1 MWGSNSIPLK
11 ENLIAQIKHHTQM
24 WSASFSK
31 LKRRKIEPYLLSE
44 GLLTKNFRF
53 GRPMFQIVRWIRP
66 KGKDKLNVDASFL
79 PGKSAGGAIFRDDKG
94 ELSWAVH
101 FPLRALSSQ
110 DAEWQALVYATKMA
124 LEAGHVAFQVDT
136 DSSLSLIKLSDNV
149 GGDRSMIEFRDKVAR
164 NGIIFGHTIREGN
177 WTAHALSTLDLGC
190 LKKFQKVD
198 ELPYPVRKFYYS
210 DYFDFPYFRI

>member
-1 MWGSNSIPLK
+1 MGDLFKHNLPGVICWFIWKAYSAHIWGSNSIPLK

-79 PGKSAGGAIFRDDKG
+79 PGKSAGGVGRFTFRC
-94 ELSWAVH
+94 ELC
-101 FPLRALSSQ
+101 L
-110 DAEWQALVYATKMA
+110 
-124 LEAGHVAFQVDT
+124 
-136 DSSLSLIKLSDNV
+136 
-149 GGDRSMIEFRDKVAR
+149 AR
-164 NGIIFGHTIREGN
+164 MQNGKH
-177 WTAHALSTLDLGC
+177 
-190 LKKFQKVD
+190 
-198 ELPYPVRKFYYS
+198 
-210 DYFDFPYFRI
+210 